1 MSELLPLLAVM
12 AGSATAA
19 MLFRWWRMPLW
30 PLTGGLLGAAA
41 VNLGFGLAVQVPN
54 LVVLLA
60 QLLVGTAIGATIAP
74 DTFRQFRRFL
84 APGAL
89 AVGAVLGA
97 GVLFGWAFAAL
108 GILEPAESMLSL
120 MPGGVA
126 EMVTAGVALGF
137 DGAVIIGA
145 HMVRLFTVLLSLPL
159 VLWVAASIHRR
170 WIADRGT
177 PDPETPSPE
186 TPDA

>member
-1 MSELLPLLAVM
+1 MMTLLPLLAVM
-12 AGSATAA
+12 SGSAAA
-19 MLFRWWRMPLW
+19 ALLFRWFRMPLW
-30 PLTGGLLGAAA
+30 PLTGGLVGAAA

-74 DTFRQFRRFL
+74 DTFRQFRKFL
-84 APGAL
+84 APGVL
-89 AVGAVLGA
+89 AVGAVLAA
-97 GVLFGWAFAAL
+97 GLLFGWAFAAL
-108 GILEPAESMLSL
+108 GILDPAESMLSL

-159 VLWVAASIHRR
+159 VLMVAARIHRR
-170 WIADRGT
+170 WIAG
-177 PDPETPSPE
+177 PDSP
-186 TPDA
+186 DQ

>member
-1 MSELLPLLAVM
+1 MMALLPLLAVM
-12 AGSATAA
+12 SGSAGAA
-19 MLFRWWRMPLW
+19 LLFRWFRMPLW
-30 PLTGGLLGAAA
+30 PLTGGLVGAAA

-74 DTFRQFRRFL
+74 DTFRQFRKFL
-84 APGAL
+84 APGVL
-89 AVGAVLGA
+89 AVGAVLAA
-97 GVLFGWAFAAL
+97 GLLFGWAFAAL

-159 VLWVAASIHRR
+159 VLMVAAKIHRR
-170 WIADRGT
+170 WIAG
-177 PDPETPSPE
+177 PDSP
-186 TPDA
+186 DQ